1 MRKTTGIP
9 VAVVCLLATAAHAA
23 LSDDLFQAIRKDD
36 LAELKRQLAA
46 AADVNSRDVR
56 GNTPLMYAAAFGS
69 VGAVA
74 LLLDS
79 GADANAR
86 NGLEATALVW
96 AAADLPKLR
105 LLLAHGADVN
115 AQTRLG
121 RTALMVAA
129 ACDGC
134 SENVRLLIG
143 KGADVK
149 ARDKRGTTAVA
160 LAALAGDIDSVRLL
174 LDRGADAREASQSG
188 LAPLMQ
194 AIENCSLPA
203 ATALIAHGADVNAA
217 NTFGGTVKFGAI
229 ELVQLTPLHFAAPYC
244 GADVVKLLLD
254 AGAKVNAADVR
265 GMTPLM
271 LAVASEHQDAGVVRL
286 LLAAGADPNAH
297 SKSAETPL
305 DWARK
310 YGDSG
315 VMAVLEKAGAKE
327 GGPFTRAQFH
337 FGQPPERPP
346 AASGNAASPN
356 ITSPNITSPNIT
368 QAVQSATALLER
380 SSTGFFQQA
389 GCVGCHHQVFASL
402 ASSAA
407 RAAGV
412 NVDRN
417 AAASFVKMM
426 EADLT
431 PQKEPLMERIDPGGQ
446 ADGECYAMQA
456 LAAER
461 YPANAVTD
469 TGAVHIGALQ
479 HRAGNWHVGDS
490 SRSPV
495 QEGDIARTARCLHA
509 LAVYAP
515 PARQAEFTERVGRAR
530 AWLEAAK
537 PLTNDDFAMRLAG
550 LAWAGMGRETGHDA
564 GRETMAAAARALIA
578 RQRPDGGWAQNPNLA
593 SDAFATGQSLWA
605 LRETGAL
612 GTAEPVYQRGVRFL
626 LDSQWPD
633 GSWYVRSRAPKF
645 QPYFQSGFPFDHD
658 QWVSSAGTG
667 WAVMALAPAIEKEKA
682 SR

>member
-1 MRKTTGIP
+1 
-9 VAVVCLLATAAHAA
+9 
-23 LSDDLFQAIRKDD
+23 
-36 LAELKRQLAA
+36 
-46 AADVNSRDVR
+46 
-56 GNTPLMYAAAFGS
+56 
-69 VGAVA
+69 
-74 LLLDS
+74 
-79 GADANAR
+79 
-86 NGLEATALVW
+86 
-96 AAADLPKLR
+96 
-105 LLLAHGADVN
+105 
-115 AQTRLG
+115 
-121 RTALMVAA
+121 
-129 ACDGC
+129 
-134 SENVRLLIG
+134 
-143 KGADVK
+143 
-149 ARDKRGTTAVA
+149 
-160 LAALAGDIDSVRLL
+160 
-174 LDRGADAREASQSG
+174 
-188 LAPLMQ
+188 MQ
-194 AIENCSLPA
+194 ALWNCSLPGA
-203 ATALIAHGADVNAA
+203 AALIAHGADVNAA

-229 ELVQLTPLHFAAPYC
+229 ELVQVTPLHYAAPYC
-244 GADVVKLLLD
+244 GADVVKLLVD

-271 LAVASEHQDAGVVRL
+271 LAVASEHQDAGVVRRL
-286 LLAAGADPNAH
+286 LEAGADPNWR
-297 SKSAETPL
+297 SKTGETPL

-310 YGDSG
+310 YGDRG
-315 VMAVLEKAGAKE
+315 VIAALGEAGAKE

-337 FGQPPERPP
+337 LGQPPQRPP
-346 AASGNAASPN
+346 AAPGNAASLN
-356 ITSPNITSPNIT
+356 VK
-368 QAVQSATALLER
+368 QAVQSATALLGR

-412 NVDRN
+412 NVDQN

-431 PQKEPLMERIDPGGQ
+431 PQKEPLMERLDPGGL
-446 ADGECYAMQA
+446 ADGECYVMEA

-461 YPANAVTD
+461 YAANAVTD
-469 TGAVHIGALQ
+469 TAVVHIAALQ
-479 HRAGNWHVGDS
+479 HRAGNWHVGDA

-515 PARQAEFTERVGRAR
+515 PARQTEFTERVGHAR
-530 AWLEAAK
+530 AWMEAAK

-550 LAWAGMGRETGHDA
+550 LAWASGRHDTGREA
-564 GRETMAAAARALIA
+564 VAAAARALIA
-578 RQRPDGGWAQNPNLA
+578 RQRPDGGWAQNSNLA

-605 LRETGAL
+605 LGETGAL
-612 GTAEPVYQRGVRFL
+612 GPTDPVYQRGVRFL